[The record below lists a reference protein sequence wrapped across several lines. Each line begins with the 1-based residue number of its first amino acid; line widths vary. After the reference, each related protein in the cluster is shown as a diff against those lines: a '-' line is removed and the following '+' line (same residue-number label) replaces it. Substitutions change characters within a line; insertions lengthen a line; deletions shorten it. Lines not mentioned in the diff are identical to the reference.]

1 MLKSRMKTNSNFK
14 RISHVYCPK
23 YRIITGGSVIKDY
36 KSVSQKSLLFSK
48 KCCQMTAE
56 CCHMT
61 TLRTT
66 PQTLHATNGAFRT
79 RTWIGHHYKS
89 NRRSTHAGLN
99 LHNQNGNAKGE
110 SAFSKAQEWR
120 KMLTNTAKSWTN
132 SITTTSGA
140 MPWWKYQK

>member
-48 KCCQMTAE
+48 KCCQMSAE

-61 TLRTT
+61 TFRTT
-66 PQTLHATNGAFRT
+66 PDNHKEGRKFWVYASVVDGGNPRNYQRNFFINSRDGQMNWNNASNGY
-79 RTWIGHHYKS
+79 ISKIYSEHHNSHYKD
-89 NRRSTHAGLN
+89 RR
-99 LHNQNGNAKGE
+99 
-110 SAFSKAQEWR
+110 WR
-120 KMLTNTAKSWTN
+120 LCHC
-132 SITTTSGA
+132 
-140 MPWWKYQK
+140 WKQ